1 MKILHTTHKGF
12 TDTRAGFTL
21 IETLFAILIFT
32 ASIVSL
38 MMLSGRSLASTAG
51 SSDELTARYLAQEG
65 IEVTRNVRDTN
76 FVANAPDWL
85 ETIRDCTP
93 VAPCAVDYSSQF
105 ANLVSCGSQCGL
117 LYRDPATGTYGNSSS
132 LPEQTTFSRNIF
144 WENGGNNQAL
154 ITSRVTWQQK
164 TRKRTV
170 EFKTIISKWR

>member
-76 FVANAPDWL
+76 FVANAP
-85 ETIRDCTP
+85 I
-93 VAPCAVDYSSQF
+93 
-105 ANLVSCGSQCGL
+105 
-117 LYRDPATGTYGNSSS
+117 
-132 LPEQTTFSRNIF
+132 
-144 WENGGNNQAL
+144 
-154 ITSRVTWQQK
+154 WQ
-164 TRKRTV
+164 
-170 EFKTIISKWR
+170 